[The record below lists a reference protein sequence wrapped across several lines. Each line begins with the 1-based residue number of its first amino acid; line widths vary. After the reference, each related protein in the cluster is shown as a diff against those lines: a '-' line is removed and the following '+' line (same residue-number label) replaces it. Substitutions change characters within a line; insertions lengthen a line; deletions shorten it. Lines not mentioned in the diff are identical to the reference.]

1 MGDRFEKIR
10 ICRVISRLNIGGP
23 GQQCIHLSARLNG
36 ERFETVL
43 ISGQE
48 EITEGNLRDLASGRG
63 VTPVYIP
70 ELGRRVRIGADLIAL
85 GKLRRLFRR
94 FRPHIVH
101 THTAKAG
108 TLGRLA
114 AWLSGVPVTVHTFHG
129 HVFQG
134 YFPAPLS
141 HLFVGIER
149 TLARWTSRI
158 VALTE
163 GQRRELLALGIGDPD
178 RTVAIPPGLELAPFL
193 RCEEQRGH
201 LRRDMALPPDA
212 LLVGIVGRLVPI
224 KGHRTF
230 LRAARLV
237 AAALPSASFLVVG
250 DGELRP
256 QLEADASNL
265 GLQDRVR
272 FLGWC
277 HDLPRIYADLDCLAL
292 SSQNEGVPVCL
303 LEAMAAGVP
312 VVATSVGGVPDLVMQ
327 GVTGSLVPPEDPQ
340 ELAEAILNILRDS
353 TRARQMSAAARRH
366 VYPRY
371 DMGSLLTAT
380 EKLYEELITP
390 LQEGGKR

>member
-10 ICRVISRLNIGGP
+10 ICRVISRLNVGGP
-23 GQQCIHLSARLNG
+23 GQQCILLSAGLNG

-48 EITEGNLRDLASGRG
+48 EATEGHLRDLASGRG
-63 VTPVYIP
+63 VTPVDIP

-85 GKLRRLFRR
+85 SKLRRLFRR
-94 FRPHIVH
+94 LRPHIVH
-101 THTAKAG
+101 THASKAG

-134 YFPAPLS
+134 YFPTPLS
-141 HLFVGIER
+141 QLFVRIER
-149 TLARWTSRI
+149 TLARGTSRI
-158 VALTE
+158 VALSD

-178 RTVAIPPGLELAPFL
+178 RIIAIPPGLELAPFL
-193 RCEEQRGH
+193 TCEAQRGH
-201 LRRDMALPPDA
+201 LRRDLALPQDA
-212 LLVGIVGRLVPI
+212 PLVGIVGRLVPI
-224 KGHRTF
+224 KGHGTF

-237 AAALPSASFLVVG
+237 AAALPSAFFLVVG

-256 QLEADASNL
+256 HLEADVSSL

-277 HDLPRIYADLDCLAL
+277 RDLPRIYADLDCLAL
-292 SSQNEGVPVCL
+292 TSQNEGVPVCL

-312 VVATSVGGVPDLVMQ
+312 VVATSVGGVPDLVMP
-327 GVTGSLVPPEDPQ
+327 GTTGFLIPPEDPQ
-340 ELAEAILNILRDS
+340 ELSEAILNILRDS

-371 DMGSLLTAT
+371 DAGSLLTAT
-380 EKLYEELITP
+380 EKLYEELVTS